1 MSYFNQYLESRVLS
15 ASPIELVRLT
25 YRGTLDATNAAR
37 QHFASGDIPA
47 RTQALNRAAALVTE
61 LVTSLRTPLDTAG
74 PPSQGLALEQNLR
87 RLYDYVLHQFAQA
100 AIEQNPQPLD
110 QADAILRSLLESWER
125 IEPES
130 HAAPPPDYAS
140 SKAISVSA

>member
-25 YRGTLDATNAAR
+25 YRGTLDATSAAR

-47 RTQALNRAAALVTE
+47 RTNALNRASALVTE
-61 LVTSLRTPLDTAG
+61 LVTSLRC
-74 PPSQGLALEQNLR
+74 PPDPGGQSLEQNLR

-110 QADAILRSLLESWER
+110 DADAVLRSLLESWER
-125 IEPES
+125 IEPEPVEMPQP
-130 HAAPPPDYAS
+130 AYAQS
-140 SKAISVSA
+140 EAISVSA